1 MSRASARAADPRTK
15 VHMTGFRVDSEVGR
29 LRKVLVHRPG
39 LSLKRLTPSNASRL
53 LFDDVLWV
61 RRAGEQHDAFVTLL
75 RERGVEVYLLGELL
89 AETLEHGEGA
99 RERILD
105 AVVHELTVG
114 IGLADELRA
123 YLMEMT
129 PARLARHLIG
139 GLSKREIPEVDL
151 ATSLTGQ
158 MLADQDFVLPPL
170 PNSLFTRDSSCWIYG
185 GVSLN
190 PMYSR
195 VRQLEVVNVGAVYQ
209 YHPMFRDA
217 DFEFWFPPEGRQHGL
232 DFEHFGHA
240 SLEGGDVMPIG
251 NGTVLIGCS
260 ERTTPLMVEQLAR
273 ALFARGAAERV
284 IACQMTKDRAHM
296 HLDTVFT
303 FLDRDA
309 VTVYPRVVDQ
319 IVAWSLRPGDREGT
333 VEVTREN
340 GFLDAVTDALKL
352 RRLRVV
358 STGGDEYQAEREQW
372 DDGNNVVALEPGVVV
387 GYSKNEYTNRK
398 LRNAGIEVLEIDGS
412 ELGRGRGGGHCM
424 TCPLLREPL

>member
-1 MSRASARAADPRTK
+1 MS
-15 VHMTGFRVDSEVGR
+15 GFHVGSEVGR
-29 LRKVLVHRPG
+29 LRKVMVHRPG
-39 LSLKRLTPSNASRL
+39 LSLQRLTPSNASSL

-61 RRAGEQHDAFVTLL
+61 RKAGEQHDEFVTLL
-75 RERGVEVYLLGELL
+75 REHDVEVFLLEELL
-89 AETLEHGEGA
+89 AETIEHSLVA
-99 RERILD
+99 RAQILD
-105 AVVHELTVG
+105 SVIHELTVG
-114 IGLADELRA
+114 VALADELRG

-129 PARLARHLIG
+129 SRLLARHLIG
-139 GLSKREIPEVDL
+139 GLAKSEIPDVDL
-151 ATSLTGQ
+151 SRSVTGQ
-158 MLADQDFVLPPL
+158 MYTDKDFILPPL
-170 PNSLFTRDSSCWIYG
+170 PNSLFSRDSSCWIYN

-195 VRQLEVVNVGAVYQ
+195 VRQLEVVNVGAIYR
-209 YHPMFRDA
+209 YHPMFADA
-217 DFEFWFPPEGRQHGL
+217 SFEFWYPAEGREGGFDLH
-232 DFEHFGHA
+232 DFGHA

-260 ERTTPLMVEQLAR
+260 ERTTPLMVEQIAK
-273 ALFARGAAERV
+273 ALFANEAAERV

-309 VTVYPRVVDQ
+309 VTVYPRVVDE
-319 IVAWSLRPGDREGT
+319 IVAFSLRPGDREGT
-333 VEVTREN
+333 VSVTRERN
-340 GFLDAVTDALKL
+340 FLEAVTDALGL
-352 RRLRVV
+352 RQLRIVT
-358 STGGDEYQAEREQW
+358 TGGDEYQAEREQW

-424 TCPLLREPL
+424 TCPLLRDPV

>member
-1 MSRASARAADPRTK
+1 MS
-15 VHMTGFRVDSEVGR
+15 GFRVDSEVGR

-39 LSLKRLTPSNASRL
+39 LSLKRLTPSNASEL

-61 RRAGEQHDAFVTLL
+61 RRAGEQHDAFVSLL
-75 RERGVEVYLLGELL
+75 RERGVEVFLLEELL
-89 AETLEHGEGA
+89 AETLELAEGA

-105 AVVHELTVG
+105 VVVHELTVG
-114 IGLADELRA
+114 IALADELRA
-123 YLMEMT
+123 CLLEMT
-129 PARLARHLIG
+129 PRLLARHLIG
-139 GLSKREIPEVDL
+139 GLAKSEIPGIDL
-151 ATSLTGQ
+151 SASVTGQ
-158 MLADQDFVLPPL
+158 MYSDQDFVLPPL
-170 PNSLFTRDSSCWIYG
+170 PNSLFTRDSSCWIHG

-209 YHPMFRDA
+209 HHPMFRDA
-217 DFEFWFPPEGRQHGL
+217 DFDFWFPPEGRQQGL

-273 ALFARGAAERV
+273 ALFAKEAAERV

-309 VTVYPRVVDQ
+309 VTVYPRVVDR
-319 IVAWSLRPGDREGT
+319 IVAFSLRPGDREGT
-333 VEVTREN
+333 VTVTRERD
-340 GFLDAVTDALKL
+340 FISAVTDALGLKE
-352 RRLRVV
+352 LRVV
-358 STGGDEYQAEREQW
+358 TTGGDEYQAEREQW